1 MGALGWL
8 LAVVAILAIASRWV
22 RSSWSPLIGLTAGFP
37 PTCLLAILGLV
48 FFLVVRQ
55 WWGVLTAAVVIALQ
69 ALAIAPM
76 YLPDSAAEG
85 TTVTVLQANLRVG
98 AGDAGAVVAAIR
110 EHDVGVVTINELTPE
125 ARAKLV
131 AAGIDSALPYSYT
144 IAEPMALGT
153 GIWSRYPLTPVHQD
167 DQGFAMRQI
176 WAEAEIPGAGPIMLV
191 AAHTRPPEKDMSS
204 PGWLTE
210 LDTMGRQLH
219 ALRADVKVI
228 VGGDFNATY
237 DHFAFRQ
244 ILTGGFADA
253 VDQAGGGWL
262 PTWRE
267 GHWYT
272 RLIGIDHVLTRGAT
286 ATSVS
291 TEEIYGTDHR
301 ALIATVVVPNSS
313 S

>member
-8 LAVVAILAIASRWV
+8 LAIIAVVAIASRWV
-22 RSSWSPLIGLTAGFP
+22 RSSWSPLIGLTAVFP
-37 PTCLLAILGLV
+37 PICLLMILGLLL
-48 FFLVVRQ
+48 FLGVRQ
-55 WWGVLTAAVVIALQ
+55 WWGVLTAVVVIALQ
-69 ALAIAPM
+69 VLAIAPM
-76 YLPDSAAEG
+76 YLPDRAPAG
-85 TTVTVLQANLRVG
+85 TTVTVLQTNLRIG
-98 AGDAGAVVAAIR
+98 AGDAGAVVAAIH
-110 EHDVGVVTINELTPE
+110 EHDVGVVTVDELTPE
-125 ARAKLV
+125 ARTKLV

-144 IAEPMALGT
+144 IAEPLAVGT

-176 WAEAEIPGAGPIMLV
+176 WAEAEIPGVGSVMLV
-191 AAHTRPPEKDMSS
+191 AVHTRPPETDMSS

-210 LDTMGRQLH
+210 LDTLGRQLQ
-219 ALRADVKVI
+219 ALRPDVKVI

-244 ILTGGFADA
+244 ILTGGFEDA
-253 VDQAGGGWL
+253 VDQSGGGWL

-291 TEEIYGTDHR
+291 TEQIYGSDHR

>member
-55 WWGVLTAAVVIALQ
+55 WWGVLTAVVVIALQ

-131 AAGIDSALPYSYT
+131 AAGIDSGA
-144 IAEPMALGT
+144 
-153 GIWSRYPLTPVHQD
+153 PVFVHHRRTD
-167 DQGFAMRQI
+167 
-176 WAEAEIPGAGPIMLV
+176 GAGHRDLESISADPG
-191 AAHTRPPEKDMSS
+191 TSGRP
-204 PGWLTE
+204 GI
-210 LDTMGRQLH
+210 RY
-219 ALRADVKVI
+219 
-228 VGGDFNATY
+228 AT
-237 DHFAFRQ
+237 D
-244 ILTGGFADA
+244 L
-253 VDQAGGGWL
+253 GGG
-262 PTWRE
+262 RNS
-267 GHWYT
+267 
-272 RLIGIDHVLTRGAT
+272 RR
-286 ATSVS
+286 
-291 TEEIYGTDHR
+291 GTDHAGR
-301 ALIATVVVPNSS
+301 GAHPPPGEGHELTGLAHRVGYHGTTAACAACRCQSHCRRRL
-313 S
+313 